1 MVTLQT
7 VVLGVRSSTLKRAN
21 EKNCISQVETKLL
34 YLRDEFGDMMY
45 WLTNSGQF
53 NILHLDDG
61 SSLLVMG
68 EDLTNLPSNI
78 PTDSWTTYTGQLS
91 HLLTYGG
98 SLTGSQCKTK
108 RWRSCEDYS
117 SWNNTQQCEG
127 TSYVPRTSGRY
138 ILEEAAHVI
147 YVQSKARDTFNNSP
161 LVFVIMLE
169 QTLKTD
175 WAVHY
180 VLVEREFLQENM
192 LTKIKILMLLHT
204 HSVFNSFQYC

>member
-1 MVTLQT
+1 MFNCGYPAK

-45 WLTNSGQF
+45 WLTDSGQF
-53 NILHLDDG
+53 NILHFDDG

-98 SLTGSQCKTK
+98 SLTGSQASFSRTPLFDNVKQK
-108 RWRSCEDYS
+108 GGALAKIIHAGIAHK
-117 SWNNTQQCEG
+117 NVK
-127 TSYVPRTSGRY
+127 VPSTFQE
-138 ILEEAAHVI
+138 LVA
-147 YVQSKARDTFNNSP
+147 DTFWKKP
-161 LVFVIMLE
+161 LM
-169 QTLKTD
+169 
-175 WAVHY
+175 
-180 VLVEREFLQENM
+180 
-192 LTKIKILMLLHT
+192 
-204 HSVFNSFQYC
+204 